1 MTRKRRRSGKTVP
14 KKSNAAGLTAL
25 ALCFTRQL
33 QLQAPP
39 AAVVTGEPAGG
50 PSAAAAAAAAANLLF
65 SPVAVYV
72 ALALLAASARGG
84 TLQELLNA
92 LGGDSRDD
100 LAAFARRAAE
110 RAVAVAFG
118 RWTRRR
124 VRPEKAVGE
133 INGCLAAATNNHID
147 SILDSSSVDTLTTL
161 VLSSSIYFKGRWE
174 APFAKA
180 HTVVDKFH
188 RLDGSTADVPFM
200 CSVRS
205 QYIAIR
211 NGYKVLKLPYR
222 SPAPAPAPAPAPRR
236 KGSTPSES
244 KPGDGDDDPAPKY
257 SMCVFLPDERDG
269 LPGLVEKVAS
279 GPGFWHYRL
288 PTWQVPVGD
297 FRLPKFELSASGSV
311 REALSDGMGI
321 KSAFVAGEA
330 DLADMAAKRDEDAD
344 TAGTPL
350 YVADVC
356 HKAVIEV
363 NEGGTVA
370 NGATASYML
379 CGASAVMDQPVKVD
393 FVADHPFVFFVIE
406 EVSRAIV
413 FVGRVLD
420 PSISG

>member
-39 AAVVTGEPAGG
+39 AAVVAGEPAGG
-50 PSAAAAAAAAANLLF
+50 PSAAAAAAAAAAANLLF
-65 SPVAVYV
+65 SPVAVYA
-72 ALALLAASARGG
+72 ALALLAAGARGG
-84 TLQELLNA
+84 TLQELLDA

-100 LAAFARRAAE
+100 LAAFARRSAE
-110 RAVAVAFG
+110 LALA
-118 RWTRRR
+118 
-124 VRPEKAVGE
+124 PEKAVGE

-147 SILDSSSVDTLTTL
+147 SILDPSSVDTLTTL
-161 VLSSSIYFKGRWE
+161 VLSSGIYFKGRWE

-200 CSVRS
+200 CSMRS

-288 PTWQVPVGD
+288 PTSQVPVGD

-330 DLADMAAKRDEDAD
+330 DLADMAAKRDKDAD

-393 FVADHPFVFFVIE
+393 FV
-406 EVSRAIV
+406 RC
-413 FVGRVLD
+413 
-420 PSISG
+420 

>member
-1 MTRKRRRSGKTVP
+1 MTRKGRRSGKTVP
-14 KKSNAAGLTAL
+14 KKSSRGS
-25 ALCFTRQL
+25 RQL
-33 QLQAPP
+33 QLQTPP
-39 AAVVTGEPAGG
+39 AAVVAGEPAGG
-50 PSAAAAAAAAANLLF
+50 PRAAAATAAAANLLF
-65 SPVAVYV
+65 SPVAVYA
-72 ALALLAASARGG
+72 ALALLAVGARGG
-84 TLQELLNA
+84 TLQELLDA

-110 RAVAVAFG
+110 LAL
-118 RWTRRR
+118 
-124 VRPEKAVGE
+124 AVGR
-133 INGCLAAATNNHID
+133 G
-147 SILDSSSVDTLTTL
+147 
-161 VLSSSIYFKGRWE
+161 IYFKGRWE

-200 CSVRS
+200 CSMRS

-269 LPGLVEKVAS
+269 LPGLVEK
-279 GPGFWHYRL
+279 
-288 PTWQVPVGD
+288 
-297 FRLPKFELSASGSV
+297 
-311 REALSDGMGI
+311 
-321 KSAFVAGEA
+321 
-330 DLADMAAKRDEDAD
+330 DAD

-370 NGATASYML
+370 NGATAIYML

>member
-39 AAVVTGEPAGG
+39 AAVVAGEPAGG
-50 PSAAAAAAAAANLLF
+50 PSAAAAAANLLF
-65 SPVAVYV
+65 SPVAVYA
-72 ALALLAASARGG
+72 ALALLAAGARGG
-84 TLQELLNA
+84 TLQELLDA

-100 LAAFARRAAE
+100 LDAFARRAAE
-110 RAVAVAFG
+110 RAVADRSRSLSGGGPAVAFACG
-118 RWTRRR
+118 AWLDAAWALLPAFRDAEARA
-124 VRPEKAVGE
+124 VDFGNEPEKAVGE

-147 SILDSSSVDTLTTL
+147 SILDPSSVDTRTTL
-161 VLSSSIYFKGRWE
+161 V
-174 APFAKA
+174 
-180 HTVVDKFH
+180 
-188 RLDGSTADVPFM
+188 
-200 CSVRS
+200 
-205 QYIAIR
+205 
-211 NGYKVLKLPYR
+211 
-222 SPAPAPAPAPAPRR
+222 
-236 KGSTPSES
+236 
-244 KPGDGDDDPAPKY
+244 
-257 SMCVFLPDERDG
+257 
-269 LPGLVEKVAS
+269 LVEKVAS

-288 PTWQVPVGD
+288 PTSQVPVGD
-297 FRLPKFELSASGSV
+297 FRLPKFEVFASGSV